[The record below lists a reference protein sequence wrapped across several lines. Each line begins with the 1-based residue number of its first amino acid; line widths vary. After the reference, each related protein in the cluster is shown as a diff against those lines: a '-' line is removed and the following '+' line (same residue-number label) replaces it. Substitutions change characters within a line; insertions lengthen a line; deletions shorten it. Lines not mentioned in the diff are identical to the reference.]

1 MTLDVSWISAGCVQA
16 TRLTSDLALRAYPL
30 LRSLHLYLGLFVSPF
45 IVVFSVSVFFLVHS
59 WLPKATEASKRTVPE
74 VAFPEGLETAKG
86 PAQVSALRGVLDAL
100 NVRGEIGFIRYSPQ
114 QRRFNLPVTQPG
126 RETQVELQLNT
137 RTAVISSRT
146 TGIADAMVYLH
157 KMPGPHNVA
166 LRGNSVHVQVW
177 RWLADI
183 TVYLLL
189 LVTTTGIYLWAVLKA
204 ERRLGVALIGAG
216 AVTCGGMIYAL
227 LG

>member
-1 MTLDVSWISAGCVQA
+1 VL
-16 TRLTSDLALRAYPL
+16 RFTSGFALRTYPL
-30 LRSLHLYLGLFVSPF
+30 LRSLHLYLGLFISPF

-59 WLPKATEASKRTVPE
+59 WLPGSSEPPTKRSVVE
-74 VAFPEGLETAKG
+74 VVIPGGLETEKG
-86 PAQVSALRGVLDAL
+86 AAQTSALRGVLDAL

-114 QRRFNLPVTQPG
+114 QLRFNLPVTQPG
-126 RETQVELQLNT
+126 RETQVELHVST

-146 TGIADAMVYLH
+146 TGIADAVVYLH

-189 LVTTTGIYLWAVLKA
+189 LVTTTGIYLWVVLKA
-204 ERRLGVALIGAG
+204 ERRVGIALIGAG
-216 AVTCGGMIYAL
+216 ALTCGGMIYAL